1 MKRRCISLLL
11 VGMSLFVTGCPRP
24 GKYARPQPPVPSEW
38 PTADA
43 ARPDAARPDA
53 AEAPVPADLGW
64 ERFFGDPNLRAL
76 IQTALENN
84 RDLRAAALNI
94 EKFRALYRIQG
105 AERRPTVAASANL
118 DAYRVPENLSGN
130 DGAQTVTVYTVGL
143 GTSSWELD
151 FFGRIRS
158 LESQALEQFLAS
170 EQARAATQVSLV
182 AAVAYGYLSLA
193 ADRENLALARS
204 TLRTQQEALDLI
216 ARTRDL
222 GIGNDLDV
230 RQAESQV
237 EAARVEIARF
247 AGQEDLDGNALDL
260 VVGAPVPEDILPS
273 SLEAAARL
281 GEISAG
287 MPSEVLLRR
296 PDILMAEHRLKA
308 AQASIGAAR
317 AAFFPRIA
325 LTAAGGITS
334 GDLGELFKPGAGTWN
349 FMPQVS
355 LPIFDSG
362 SRRARYDAA
371 GFDRDIAVAEYEKAI
386 QTAFREVSDALSRR
400 GSLLAQ
406 QRALESLVRT
416 LEETHRLS
424 EARYESGIDGYLGVL
439 VAQRALYAARQQL
452 VSLRLARWSNLVTLY
467 MVLGGGA

>member
-11 VGMSLFVTGCPRP
+11 VGMSLFVMGCPRP

-38 PTADA
+38 PSA
-43 ARPDAARPDA
+43 DAARPDA

-64 ERFFGDPNLRAL
+64 ERFFGDPNLRTL

-105 AERRPTVAASANL
+105 AERRPTVAASASL
-118 DAYRVPENLSGN
+118 DAYRVPENLAG
-130 DGAQTVTVYTVGL
+130 DGGAQTVTVYTVGL

-158 LESQALEQFLAS
+158 LESRALEQFLAS

-193 ADRENLALARS
+193 ADRENLEIARS
-204 TLRTQQEALDLI
+204 TLRTQQEALELI
-216 ARTRDL
+216 GRTRDL
-222 GIGNDLDV
+222 GIGNDLEV

-247 AGQEDLDGNALDL
+247 AGQEDLDRNALDL
-260 VVGAPVPEDILPS
+260 VVGAPVPEDLLPS

-287 MPSEVLLRR
+287 MPSEILLRR
-296 PDILMAEHRLKA
+296 PDILVAEHRLKG
-308 AQASIGAAR
+308 AQANIGAAR

-362 SRRARYDAA
+362 SRRAQYDAA
-371 GFDRDIAVAEYEKAI
+371 GFDRDIAVAEYERAI

-400 GSLLAQ
+400 VSLLAQ
-406 QRALESLVRT
+406 QQALESLVRT

-439 VAQRALYAARQQL
+439 VAQRELYAARQQL
-452 VSLRLARWSNLVTLY
+452 VSLRLARWSNRVTLY
-467 MVLGGGA
+467 KVLGGGA